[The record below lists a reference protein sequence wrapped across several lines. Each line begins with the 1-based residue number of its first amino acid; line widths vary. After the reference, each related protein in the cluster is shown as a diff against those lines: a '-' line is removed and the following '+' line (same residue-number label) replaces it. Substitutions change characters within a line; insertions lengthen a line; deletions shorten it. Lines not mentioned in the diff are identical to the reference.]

1 VSKQYYYVTKNKN
14 NLFVFSSA
22 DLFHIQKVMRY
33 QINQEIIVIYANNH
47 HLLKIT
53 NFNPFQY
60 CYLKKLNVNH
70 ENNFQLSVILP

>member
-1 VSKQYYYVTKNKN
+1 MSKQYYYVTKDKN
-14 NLFVFSSA
+14 NLFVFSLA
-22 DLFHIQKVMRY
+22 DLFHIKKVMRY
-33 QINQEIIVIYANNH
+33 QINQEIIVIYAHKH

-53 NFNPFQY
+53 NLNPFQY